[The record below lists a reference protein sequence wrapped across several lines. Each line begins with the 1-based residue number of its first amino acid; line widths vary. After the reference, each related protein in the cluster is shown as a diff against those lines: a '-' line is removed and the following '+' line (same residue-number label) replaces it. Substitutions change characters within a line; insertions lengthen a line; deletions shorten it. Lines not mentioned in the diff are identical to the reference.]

1 LKNYFD
7 IPFDLWHFQ
16 MDKFG
21 EASPTVM
28 LALLEE
34 AAAEH
39 CLSIG
44 YGLYDLLKQNIGW
57 VLVAGALEMERYPQ
71 YKERIIIR
79 TWLSE
84 YSTIR
89 GFRENLIYDE
99 QGKVLGRAKGLWIFF
114 DVQRRKPVPVY
125 DAIINSWKYYNESSL
140 TAKVP
145 PKLVPLNSAGF
156 TEEIKVRS
164 SDVDI
169 YRHANNIRYLQWLMD
184 SIPEET
190 IDGSNLHFI
199 EGKFISEISHGD
211 EVIMLTEREES
222 ESSFNH
228 TIRIKNTDRVCAM
241 AKTKWKK
248 RVKSVFQRN

>member
-7 IPFDLWHFQ
+7 VHFDLWHFQ

-21 EASPTVM
+21 EATPTIM

-44 YGLYDLLKQNIGW
+44 YGLYDLIKRNIGW
-57 VLVAGALEMERYPQ
+57 VLVGGALEMDRYPR
-71 YKERIIIR
+71 YKERIVIR

-89 GFRENLIYDE
+89 GFRENLIFDE
-99 QGKVLGRAKGLWIFF
+99 QDEVIGRAKGLWIFF
-114 DVQRRKPVPVY
+114 DVISRKPIPVF
-125 DAIINSWKYYNESSL
+125 DAIINKWKYYNQSAL

-145 PKLVPLNSAGF
+145 PKLTPLDSACF
-156 TEEIKVRS
+156 SEEIKVRS

-190 IDGSNLHFI
+190 IDGNNLHFI
-199 EGKFISEISHGD
+199 EGKFISEINHGD
-211 EVIMLTEREES
+211 TVVMLTEREKPEN
-222 ESSFNH
+222 SFNH
-228 TIRIKNTDRVCAM
+228 TIRIKNTGRICAV

-248 RVKSVFQRN
+248 RAAG

>member
-7 IPFDLWHFQ
+7 VPFDLWHFQ

-21 EASPTVM
+21 EATPTIM

-57 VLVAGALEMERYPQ
+57 VLVAGALEMERYPH
-71 YKERIIIR
+71 YKERIVIR

-99 QGKVLGRAKGLWIFF
+99 QSQVIGRAKGLWIFF
-114 DVQRRKPVPVY
+114 DVQSRKPVPVF
-125 DAIINSWKYYNESSL
+125 DAIINSWRYYKESAL
-140 TAKVP
+140 ATQVP
-145 PKLVPLNSAGF
+145 PKLTPLESAGF

-199 EGKFISEISHGD
+199 EGKFISEINHGD
-211 EVIMLTEREES
+211 TVVMLTERENS
-222 ESSFNH
+222 GNSFNH
-228 TIRIKNTDRVCAM
+228 TIRIKNTGRLCAV

-248 RVKSVFQRN
+248 RVTE